1 MGLLAD
7 CFRMHFLWGNNI
19 YLVNI
24 VSTEEAVP

>member
-19 YLVNI
+19 YLANMFSI
-24 VSTEEAVP
+24 EEAVP